1 MLLTTYYL
9 LLATCYLLLLL
20 LLFFSHSPV
29 SPSSS
34 SDSEFFYQVSATK
47 SLDSQVKTSG
57 KAVNMWWTAEWSG
70 YPDINALLQQDVLLG
85 VFSVVLIFTI
95 ILLNTASLLLTLAG
109 LFEILFS
116 IPLAMFLWMVCG
128 QVTYLLTLLLAYF
141 WILCGH
147 RGPK

>member
-1 MLLTTYYL
+1 M
-9 LLATCYLLLLL
+9 
-20 LLFFSHSPV
+20 
-29 SPSSS
+29 
-34 SDSEFFYQVSATK
+34 SATK
-47 SLDSQVKTSG
+47 SSDSQVKTSG
-57 KAVNMWWTAEWSG
+57 KAINMWWTAEWSG

-95 ILLNTASLLLTLAG
+95 ILLNTSSLLLTLAG
-109 LFEILFS
+109 LFEILAS
-116 IPLAMFLWMVCG
+116 IPLAMFLWMLCG